1 MRNIRTSHMSSFLLS
16 SFHIRSMTWPQRKV
30 SDATISSVG
39 IVRIM
44 LRYSKVSQKVRTHC
58 TLDEDTVMT
67 FKNTWIV

>member
-1 MRNIRTSHMSSFLLS
+1 
-16 SFHIRSMTWPQRKV
+16 MTWPQRKV